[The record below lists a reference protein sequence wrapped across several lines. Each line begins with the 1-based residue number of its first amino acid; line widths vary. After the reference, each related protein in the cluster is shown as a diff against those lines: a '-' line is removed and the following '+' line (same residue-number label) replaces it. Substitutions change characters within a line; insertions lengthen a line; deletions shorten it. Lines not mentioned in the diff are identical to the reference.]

1 MTRLQSE
8 LQRLYG
14 LPDPAAAAAT
24 PAQAGF
30 IDSQG
35 RVRAMVLELS
45 GPGGWAPLAAV
56 WQGVQADLDLPAP
69 AIAVSGQD
77 GLQLWFSLA
86 QAVPASEASALGHAL
101 CRRYLGEVDPERLR
115 TMPTRDAA
123 SPAQWSHARPVPA
136 ACAAPG
142 RWSAFVAQ
150 DLAPVFAEEPW
161 LDMPPNPEGQA
172 ELLSRLKCIEPA
184 ALLRAMA
191 QLSSTAA
198 PASPGDPA
206 PGPVASTASTPSP
219 SGDAARDPRQFLHD
233 VMNDERVALP
243 LRIEAAKALLPWC
256 ERPERR

>member
-8 LQRLYG
+8 QQRLYG

-30 IDSQG
+30 IDPEG

-45 GPGGWAPLAAV
+45 GPAAWAPLAAV

-86 QAVPASEASALGHAL
+86 QAVPAAEASALGHAL
-101 CRRYLGEVDPERLR
+101 RGRYLGDVDPGRLR
-115 TMPTRDAA
+115 TLPTPDGA
-123 SPAQWSHARPVPA
+123 SPAKWVHARPVPA
-136 ACAAPG
+136 AGTAEG
-142 RWSAFVAQ
+142 RWSAFVAP

-191 QLSSTAA
+191 QLVTTAA
-198 PASPGDPA
+198 PAAAEEPA
-206 PGPVASTASTPSP
+206 PGPAASTASTPARSAEA
-219 SGDAARDPRQFLHD
+219 GRDPRQFLLD

-243 LRIEAAKALLPWC
+243 LRIEAAKALLPGC
-256 ERPERR
+256 ERRGLP